1 MKKINF
7 LLVFFV
13 SISVLT
19 ILTGCKKDEPTT
31 LSASP
36 NSLELLSDKGSSVSF
51 NIVSNADWS
60 ISGLPDWI
68 SVSANSGIGNGTIIV
83 TALSSNDSAEERVA
97 DIIVSADDKTVVV
110 NLKQR
115 ASLIANC
122 KVGFK
127 ELLTMTT
134 SVAFKYDFDSNVS
147 YFYAGYLSVNAA
159 GWTDEKIVTAL
170 MDEDRFD
177 PSSSED
183 TGLQGF
189 GGMYSNTDYYLCA
202 VGFNEKGE
210 RGELTKMKIT
220 TLKEANHYPWI
231 SITDAKY
238 TSTQWM
244 WTTEP
249 NSYTSKYYMLFTDGA
264 YADYYGL
271 FLYEAEIAWIIRNGI
286 STGDMEP
293 IARGGSWNGT
303 RDNNETSLY
312 LATWGVDTEN
322 NFSPKLN
329 EFYATIDN
337 SRALKKKV
345 EKSDAKRH
353 GTPDALVKEL
363 QQSTKIYEKL

>member
-7 LLVFFV
+7 LLFLVA
-13 SISVLT
+13 SICALAFLS
-19 ILTGCKKDEPTT
+19 GCHKDEPTT
-31 LSASP
+31 LTVSP

-51 NIVSNADWS
+51 NITSNTTWS

-68 SVSANSGIGNGTIIV
+68 SVSANSGTGNGTIII
-83 TALSSNDSAEERVA
+83 TSLSANDSAEERVA
-97 DIIVSADDKTVVV
+97 DILVSAGDKSAVV

-134 SVAFKYDFDSNVS
+134 SVAFKYDFDPNVS
-147 YFYAGYLSVNAA
+147 FFYAGYLSVNAA
-159 GWTDEKIVTAL
+159 GWTDERIVETL
-170 MDEDRFD
+170 MNEDRFD

-189 GGMYSNTDYYLCA
+189 GGMNSNTDYYLCA

-238 TSTQWM
+238 TSTQWK

-264 YADYYGL
+264 YADYYAL
-271 FLYEAEIAWIIRNGI
+271 YLYEAEIAWIIRNGI

-293 IARGGSWNGT
+293 IARGGSWNGN

-322 NFSPKLN
+322 NFSPRIN

-337 SRALKKKV
+337 SRALKKRV
-345 EKSDAKRH
+345 ERKDAKRH
-353 GTPDALVKEL
+353 GTPDTLVKEL

>member
-13 SISVLT
+13 SISVLA

-51 NIVSNADWS
+51 NITSNAAWS
-60 ISGLPDWI
+60 VSGLPDWI
-68 SVSANSGIGNGTIIV
+68 SVSANSGTGNGTIII

-97 DIIVSADDKTVVV
+97 NITVSADDKTVVV

-115 ASLIANC
+115 ASLVANC

-127 ELLTMTT
+127 DLLTMTT
-134 SVAFKYDFDSNVS
+134 SVAFKYDFEPNVS
-147 YFYAGYLSVNAA
+147 FFYAGYLNANAA
-159 GWTDEKIVTAL
+159 GWTDEKIVDAL

-189 GGMYSNTDYYLCA
+189 GGMNSNTDYYLCA

-210 RGELTKMKIT
+210 RGELTKKKIT
-220 TLKEANHYPWI
+220 TLKSPNHIPWI
-231 SITDAKY
+231 SITDVKY
-238 TSTQWM
+238 SSTQWK
-244 WTTEP
+244 WTTSP
-249 NSYTSKYYMLFTDGA
+249 NSYTSKYYMLFTDGI

-271 FLYEAEIAWIIRNGI
+271 LLYEAEVAWLIKDGI
-286 STGDMEP
+286 SNGTMEP
-293 IARGGSWNGT
+293 IARGGDWTGS
-303 RDNNETSLY
+303 RENNETSLY
-312 LATWGVDTEN
+312 LATWGLDTEN
-322 NFSPKLN
+322 NFSTEVN
-329 EFYATIDN
+329 EFYATID
-337 SRALKKKV
+337 SSKAKV
-345 EKSDAKRH
+345 RKIEGKDIKRH
-353 GTPDALVKEL
+353 GTPDAKIKEL
-363 QQSTKIYEKL
+363 QQSAKIYEKF